1 MKTDLL
7 VFNSI
12 VTVAYSFT
20 SYTVT
25 LQTSLA
31 ISALTLLYP
40 ENQLYSLLLPCVIQD
55 RNNRNLIMLKN
66 YCPPPTSGA
75 NNTWRSYIPN
85 FIPVKLIDNSKSK
98 PAKKEQVLGE
108 TTAQPKVSRRIEYPE
123 LYKDVSMTKA
133 PCVNPTET
141 YQTEALSSLY
151 LPEDAMR
158 SPLTELDMTKLETWL
173 AERSIVLRRGSS
185 LTMDGPT
192 AKLCKKYAGD
202 FDSLISKIANQEEA
216 KVAASKESGPDDNEW
231 TGLLTKKIW
240 KMI

>member
-1 MKTDLL
+1 MPNRYHLNT
-7 VFNSI
+7 
-12 VTVAYSFT
+12 
-20 SYTVT
+20 
-25 LQTSLA
+25 LA
-31 ISALTLLYP
+31 IVIRFIALTESKFCGLYQP
-40 ENQLYSLLLPCVIQD
+40 VYYKAHPSLQWSNEDLH
-55 RNNRNLIMLKN
+55 RNLIMLKN

-158 SPLTELDMTKLETWL
+158 FPLTELDMTKLETWL

-216 KVAASKESGPDDNEW
+216 KVAASKESGPDDNEMDW
-231 TGLLTKKIW
+231 LADEEDLENDLE
-240 KMI
+240 